1 MSTGLVTIIIPTY
14 NRIDSLR
21 RTIESLSH
29 QRYRNHEIIV
39 VDDASTECTFEDVAA
54 PDRVRVIR
62 LDERRGPSYARNV
75 GILAARGGYVWFLDS
90 DVLIPDPGTLE
101 RLVTAIESRPG
112 IGALGGEIVAH
123 EPPLDRAYGRKICWN
138 GKNRRIVA
146 REHDREWRACD
157 YLATCNCFVRREE
170 LLRLQGFDES
180 FVFGA
185 EDMDLGYRLQQA
197 GLQNLVSH
205 SFAVL
210 HCHEKTGRY
219 DDETIRYQKTR
230 MQFAKKH
237 FSTGRLYLLYLYELG
252 GAALFYLLL
261 APKLVFKLVRG
272 KRISQQNVLGGW
284 CRLRMIFLDSDRGA
298 VSMIPCR
305 TDGGRPA

>member
-1 MSTGLVTIIIPTY
+1 MSSELVTIIIPTY
-14 NRIDSLR
+14 NRVDSLR
-21 RTIESLSH
+21 QTIESLSL
-29 QRYRNHEIIV
+29 QRYRNYEVIV
-39 VDDASTECTFEDVAA
+39 VDDASTECTFEEIAA
-54 PDRVRVIR
+54 HDRVRVIR

-75 GILAARGGYVWFLDS
+75 GILAAREGYVWFLDS
-90 DVLIPDPGTLE
+90 DVIIPDAGTLE
-101 RLVTAIESRPG
+101 RLVAAVESRPG
-112 IGALGGEIVAH
+112 IGSLGGEIVAH

-146 REHDREWRACD
+146 REHDREWVACD

-205 SFAVL
+205 SFAVV
-210 HCHEKTGRY
+210 HCHERTGRY
-219 DDETIRYQKTR
+219 DDETSRYQKTR

-237 FSTGRLYLLYLYELG
+237 FGTGRLWLLYLYELC
-252 GAALFYLLL
+252 GAAMFYLLL
-261 APKLVFKLVRG
+261 VPKLIFKLAQG
-272 KRISQQNVLGGW
+272 KRISRQNVLGGW
-284 CRLRMIFLDSDRGA
+284 DRLRMIFLDAGRSS

-305 TDGGRPA
+305 SDGGRSV